1 MVDKC
6 ESLKILFP
14 SSVAKHMTQLKELV
28 VQDCGVEQI
37 IVEEDGVRMNVG
49 DLFFPRLTDLRLFE
63 LPKLRNF
70 YRNSHTST
78 WPFLKQLRV
87 RHYSKMRSFSFACE
101 FHSSHGTTIE
111 ENQPILFSIEKVIP
125 QLETLRLA
133 REDVVMLQHYIFA
146 NLQGLGLQC
155 YHDEDVA
162 FPSNFLLQR
171 FPNLELLTLSCS
183 SFKEIFPEDAS
194 GYGRA
199 LGNLKRLWLEKL
211 CNLRRVWKDGSLMVE
226 ILKQI
231 EAMWVEECPSLSIVL
246 PSPTSFQRLMDL
258 GVKDCAG
265 LVHMGT
271 CSAVTSLV
279 HLHWLS
285 LRNCGAMEDVVT
297 DDGNGVED
305 ISFPELEELILD
317 GLPRL
322 ESFSPMNRAFRFPS
336 LVRIVITKC
345 PKMNIFCKGALRTPN
360 LNKVLLFEE
369 DDEGRWEGDLNT
381 TIQTLST

>member
-1 MVDKC
+1 
-6 ESLKILFP
+6 
-14 SSVAKHMTQLKELV
+14 MTQLKELV

-246 PSPTSFQRLMDL
+246 PSPTSFQR
-258 GVKDCAG
+258 VRW
-265 LVHMGT
+265 
-271 CSAVTSLV
+271 S
-279 HLHWLS
+279 
-285 LRNCGAMEDVVT
+285 VVT

-336 LVRIVITKC
+336 LVRIVVTKC

-369 DDEGRWEGDLNT
+369 DDEGPSKIVRFYYMGMYYYPPFRLILRIEDVDGAFCDVFTYSVL
-381 TIQTLST
+381 IMVLMPLKMASLC